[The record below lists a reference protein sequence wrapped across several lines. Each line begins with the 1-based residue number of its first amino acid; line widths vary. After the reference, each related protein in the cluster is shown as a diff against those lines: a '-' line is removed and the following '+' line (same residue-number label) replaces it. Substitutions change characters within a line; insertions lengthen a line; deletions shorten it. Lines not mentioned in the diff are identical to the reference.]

1 MLSSPTSLEHLGG
14 LSSLPCK
21 MAWKTCFMLSLP
33 LALMLL
39 FLGTAAAAQ
48 GLQVGFYSKTC
59 PRAELIV
66 REETTRIMSV
76 APSLAGPLLRMH
88 FHDCFVRGCDGSV
101 LLNSTGNNNV
111 AEKDA
116 PPNQSLR
123 GFGVIDRVKARL
135 EKACPQT
142 VSCAD
147 ILALVARD
155 VVFLIKGPYWQVPTG
170 RRDGRV
176 SIAQETRQLPP
187 SNSTISSLISS
198 FQSKGLSVKDLVVL
212 SGGHT
217 LGTSHCTQFSNRI
230 YNYTG
235 KGDTDPNLDR
245 NYIPKLRAKCAPN
258 DNTTLVEMD
267 PGSFR
272 TFDAGY
278 YTHVSKRR
286 GLFESDAALLQ
297 NSQTRAYVLRH
308 ARGAFAPEFFKD
320 FGDSMI
326 SMGNI
331 GVLTGTKGEIRKTC
345 AFVN

>member
-1 MLSSPTSLEHLGG
+1 
-14 LSSLPCK
+14 
-21 MAWKTCFMLSLP
+21 MASRTFSMFLLSL
-33 LALMLL
+33 ALVLL
-39 FLGTAAAAQ
+39 CLGTAAAQ

-59 PRAELIV
+59 PDIELIV
-66 REETTRIMSV
+66 RQEMTRVISV

-101 LLNSTGNNNV
+101 LLNSTQNNV

-135 EKACPQT
+135 EKACPMT

-147 ILALVARD
+147 IVALVARD
-155 VVFLIKGPYWQVPTG
+155 AVFLTKGPFWPVPTG

-198 FQSKGLSVKDLVVL
+198 FASKGLSVKDLVVL

-217 LGTSHCTQFSNRI
+217 LGTSHCTAFSNRI

-235 KGDTDPNLDR
+235 RGDTDPNLDG
-245 NYIPKLRAKCAPN
+245 NYIPKLKAKCAPN

-272 TFDAGY
+272 TFDTSY
-278 YTHVSKRR
+278 YTDVSKRR

-297 NSQTRAYVLRH
+297 NSQTRAYVLRQ
-308 ARGAFAPEFFKD
+308 AGGAFGSEFFKD

-326 SMGNI
+326 NMGNI
-331 GVLTGTKGEIRKTC
+331 QVLTGTQGEIRKTC